1 MTSSFQAAWR
11 SPTPGK
17 LLKLPFSPFASSA
30 TPTPSTNHH
39 RFLSK
44 NGNCLK
50 LKLHCAS
57 SAGFGGYEK
66 KMEERRGWDV
76 LTKIIWVITSWKMWQ
91 CTRSLLRSQRG
102 QEGGG
107 CAQASHNLTR
117 KAQGG
122 CHLNFWGFPSAKNS
136 QGTSLLYPLLSHK
149 KKKILVNHHHQ
160 FGNLHELVILKYQ
173 PFLASRSK
181 LGQGGRRDG
190 CGWVKTQLPYFLTTS
205 VNPDSPPVQMQSRY

>member
-1 MTSSFQAAWR
+1 MDALGVIRRFSVVISSFQTAWR

-17 LLKLPFSPFASSA
+17 LLRLPFSPFASSA

-39 RFLSK
+39 WFLSK

-50 LKLHCAS
+50 LKLHCA

-149 KKKILVNHHHQ
+149 KKKKNPC
-160 FGNLHELVILKYQ
+160 E
-173 PFLASRSK
+173 SSS
-181 LGQGGRRDG
+181 
-190 CGWVKTQLPYFLTTS
+190 S
-205 VNPDSPPVQMQSRY
+205 VWKSTWTCDPEIPAVSCKQE